1 MPLAW
6 GNVVNPKPYAV
17 HYALGKTLS
26 ARAEQACRI
35 GGMSDDQ
42 QATIAERD
50 AAAQAL
56 ADAAR
61 QRMRRMMLIADAL
74 EQSSAEDV
82 RAEAAREIRQ
92 LCEWIAN
99 D

>member
-1 MPLAW
+1 
-6 GNVVNPKPYAV
+6 
-17 HYALGKTLS
+17 
-26 ARAEQACRI
+26 
-35 GGMSDDQ
+35 MSDDTQ
-42 QATIAERD
+42 PTIADLD
-50 AAAQAL
+50 AAARAV

-61 QRMRRMMLIADAL
+61 QRMRRLMLIADEL

-92 LCEWIAN
+92 LCEWIAH